1 MVHLLGVRVWR
12 AITHGTFVWE
22 RCKCQISYVSCL
34 WSCGAVHRSAC
45 SSSVSACSACMLSE
59 CASGVPRAIYRPD
72 ASILHEMGSRKGCTT
87 LSNTISILEALWSRP
102 VAARL
107 TGLPARSSIVAER
120 ARLPDACGSDRTGE
134 RTRPRATAE
143 SMAVA
148 TRVGTFAPSF
158 DWVLVQA

>member
-1 MVHLLGVRVWR
+1 
-12 AITHGTFVWE
+12 
-22 RCKCQISYVSCL
+22 
-34 WSCGAVHRSAC
+34 
-45 SSSVSACSACMLSE
+45 
-59 CASGVPRAIYRPD
+59 
-72 ASILHEMGSRKGCTT
+72 MGSRKGCTT

-107 TGLPARSSIVAER
+107 TGLPARASIVAER

-158 DWVLVQA
+158 DWVLVQAWKTAALPLLDESIDDEFRFGVDEGVIIA